1 MTREELIVD
10 VARDHCCDGK
20 PCEYEAKGRPCLVDS
35 IDLARAER
43 ALALA
48 GTAAMRVV
56 EDLRTSPHV
65 VAMPADMD
73 EVDGFTSGV
82 VRGADHTI
90 AALRE
95 LFGVSA

>member
-1 MTREELIVD
+1 MD

-48 GTAAMRVV
+48 GTAAMGVV
-56 EDLRTSPHV
+56 EEWIKGEIDGIKRPRTR
-65 VAMPADMD
+65 A
-73 EVDGFTSGV
+73 EN
-82 VRGADHTI
+82 I